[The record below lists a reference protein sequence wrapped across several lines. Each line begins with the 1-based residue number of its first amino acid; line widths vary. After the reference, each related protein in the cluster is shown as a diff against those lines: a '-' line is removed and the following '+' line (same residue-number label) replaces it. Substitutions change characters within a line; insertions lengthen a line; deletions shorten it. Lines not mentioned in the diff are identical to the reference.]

1 MHLVKLCFCFV
12 LFFAFVLT
20 YFLLDFLFCMGFLG
34 DSVVKN
40 HLSMQETW
48 AWSLAQEDPL
58 EKEMATH
65 FSILLSGK
73 SHRLVG

>member
-1 MHLVKLCFCFV
+1 MFFSYTSNVLFCFTFKPVMHLVKLCFCFV

-48 AWSLAQEDPL
+48 A
-58 EKEMATH
+58 
-65 FSILLSGK
+65 
-73 SHRLVG
+73 